1 MQASGLQ
8 VVDSTPGAGMAPLS
22 RAARVACRTSR
33 TEYEPTALEAE
44 DSSLLERMKRR
55 KVAEMPWAAKTR
67 RQWEEDLSRTEREVL
82 SSQRG
87 AAYLCSA
94 QAWRVEK
101 APELRPSSFSQKSSS
116 SRSSSSSSS
125 GSSSSSA
132 LGAGAAALAAAPAG
146 TPTGDVPKLIS
157 WIRPARG
164 NLHKRVDCSSG
175 VAVTGCR
182 PQHAVRPGYE
192 HGETGVSASRTKAK
206 WCSKCVAMFFLK
218 LEVKIEGKRGP
229 EFFFFVQRIFWRGG
243 AGGREKDADS
253 R

>member
-1 MQASGLQ
+1 
-8 VVDSTPGAGMAPLS
+8 MAPLS

-146 TPTGDVPKLIS
+146 TPTASATGSGTGIPMVEDASFGPNGGVPELIS
-157 WIRPARG
+157 WIRPVRG
-164 NLHKRVDCSSG
+164 NLHKRVDCSNG
-175 VAVTGCR
+175 VAVAGCR

-192 HGETGVSASRTKAK
+192 HGKTGVSASRTKAK
-206 WCSKCVAMFFLK
+206 WCSKCVAMFF
-218 LEVKIEGKRGP
+218 
-229 EFFFFVQRIFWRGG
+229 
-243 AGGREKDADS
+243 
-253 R
+253 